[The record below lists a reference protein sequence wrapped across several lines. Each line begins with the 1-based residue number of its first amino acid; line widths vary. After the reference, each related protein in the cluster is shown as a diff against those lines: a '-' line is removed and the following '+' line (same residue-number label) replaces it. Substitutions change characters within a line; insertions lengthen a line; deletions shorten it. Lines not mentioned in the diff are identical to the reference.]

1 MHIKTKDV
9 PRTKED
15 VIKIVKKLNEL
26 WIEANVL
33 SRGFS
38 CRTTH
43 IEILNDSKYIM
54 KIYLNGNGDLGQYWH
69 GDYFHNELNR
79 LGWKIVNIGIEFKD
93 SIAITLDLG
102 DVF

>member
-1 MHIKTKDV
+1 MKNKMELQ
-9 PRTKED
+9 TKEEILKA
-15 VIKIVKKLNEL
+15 VNKLNKIWMEV
-26 WIEANVL
+26 NT
-33 SRGFS
+33 FS
-38 CRTTH
+38 AAFSGRTTH
-43 IEILNDSKYIM
+43 IEVLNNSRYIM
-54 KIYLNGNGDLGQYWH
+54 KIYLKGNGDLGQYWH